1 MLLSGPNLTLFAE
14 VEDAEPGSPVSRFPR
29 RRFKFPHAG
38 CHPSHGGTHPAS
50 DGLPDPARPGAA
62 SPGSHAA
69 AAEAPAAA
77 SRLQSPRGLATPRRR
92 TKGAGAAPAAGHA
105 HREPRGRAPSPSPAP
120 GPREMA
126 AALQNGSRAGRGV
139 GTLSPRAAGVPSHAV
154 HELARVCASHPRE
167 PRGPP
172 ECRRAGQSA
181 HGSGAKEDG
190 VRGPLT

>member
-1 MLLSGPNLTLFAE
+1 MTLFAE

-69 AAEAPAAA
+69 AAAAPAAA
-77 SRLQSPRGLATPRRR
+77 AEPEGPRDPQAENKGGRGRARRR
-92 TKGAGAAPAAGHA
+92 PRPSRAA
-105 HREPRGRAPSPSPAP
+105 GRAPSPSPAP
-120 GPREMA
+120 GPRKMA

>member
-1 MLLSGPNLTLFAE
+1 MTLFAE

-38 CHPSHGGTHPAS
+38 CHPSHGGHTPLPMGSGIPHAL
-50 DGLPDPARPGAA
+50 GLPLPVHTLLLLRRRR
-62 SPGSHAA
+62 
-69 AAEAPAAA
+69 
-77 SRLQSPRGLATPRRR
+77 RLQSPRGLATPRRR

>member
-69 AAEAPAAA
+69 AAAAPAAA
-77 SRLQSPRGLATPRRR
+77 AEPEGPRDPQAENKGGRAKWRPRYKMAAGRAVAWGRCPRARPGFLPTLSMSSRACARHIPVNPGGPPSVDGQVRAHTGAELRR
-92 TKGAGAAPAAGHA
+92 TGFGDP
-105 HREPRGRAPSPSPAP
+105 
-120 GPREMA
+120 
-126 AALQNGSRAGRGV
+126 
-139 GTLSPRAAGVPSHAV
+139 
-154 HELARVCASHPRE
+154 
-167 PRGPP
+167 
-172 ECRRAGQSA
+172 
-181 HGSGAKEDG
+181 
-190 VRGPLT
+190 

>member
-69 AAEAPAAA
+69 AAAAPAAA
-77 SRLQSPRGLATPRRR
+77 AEPEGPRDPQAEN
-92 TKGAGAAPAAGHA
+92 KGG
-105 HREPRGRAPSPSPAP
+105 RGRARRRPRPSRAA
-120 GPREMA
+120 GPRPEP
-126 AALQNGSRAGRGV
+126 LPR
-139 GTLSPRAAGVPSHAV
+139 PRAAQNGGRATKWQPGGPWRGDAVP
-154 HELARVCASHPRE
+154 ARGRGSFPRC
-167 PRGPP
+167 P
-172 ECRRAGQSA
+172 
-181 HGSGAKEDG
+181 
-190 VRGPLT
+190 